1 MSLALTLMFV
11 LFFGLCAIGLPIGF
25 AMISSGIVF
34 LTLEGRDLGLV
45 ADQIMNNLYRSF
57 VLLAVPLFIFAA
69 DVMNLGSISDRLLS
83 FAVLLV
89 GRIRGGL
96 AHVNVILSVIFSGM
110 SGSAIADAAGPGK
123 LMIQLMLRGER
134 YQPGF
139 AGAITAASATI
150 GPIVPPSIPM
160 VLYALVA
167 NTSVGYLFLG
177 GIIPGLL
184 MAASLMITIAV
195 IARQRGFPVEPPVE
209 RAQIVPI
216 VRDAFPALLLPVILL
231 GGIYSG
237 AVTPTE
243 AAALAAAY
251 ALLLA
256 MGLYRTLSPRAL
268 IEVLIGSA
276 HATAVVAMVIAGAFL
291 FNYIVS
297 AERVPMLLGGWLAT
311 VEIPPVAFLIAINLL
326 FLALGCLVD
335 TLLMLLVIVP
345 IVMPSVRALGI
356 DTVHFGVV
364 IVVNMMIGLIT
375 PPYGQLLFVISG
387 VTGIRLQAMIG
398 EIWPFLFVLITAL
411 LLMVLIPEIV
421 LWLPRQFGYR

>member
-1 MSLALTLMFV
+1 MSLALIAMFV
-11 LFFGLCAIGLPIGF
+11 LFFAFCAIGLPIGF
-25 AMISSGIVF
+25 AMISSGIAF
-34 LTLEGRDLGLV
+34 LALEGRDLGLV

-96 AHVNVILSVIFSGM
+96 AHVNVVLSVIFSGM

-177 GIIPGLL
+177 GVIPGLL
-184 MAASLMITIAV
+184 MAGCLMLAIAI
-195 IARQRGFPVEPPVE
+195 IARRRGFPVEPPLPRE
-209 RAQIVPI
+209 RIVSV

-256 MGLYRTLSPRAL
+256 MGFYRALSPRAL
-268 IEVLIGSA
+268 LGVLIGSA
-276 HATAVVAMVIAGAFL
+276 RATAVVAMVIAGAFL

-311 VEIPPVAFLIAINLL
+311 VDIPPVAFLLAINLL
-326 FLALGCLVD
+326 FLLLGCFVD

-345 IVMPSVRALGI
+345 ILMPSVRALGI

-364 IVVNMMIGLIT
+364 IIVNMMIGLIT
-375 PPYGQLLFVISG
+375 PPYGELLFVISG
-387 VTGIRLQAMIG
+387 VTGIPLQAMIR
-398 EIWPFLFVLITAL
+398 EIWPFLLVLIGAL
-411 LLMVLIPEIV
+411 LLMVLVPETV
-421 LWLPRQFGYR
+421 LWLPGQFGYR

>member
-1 MSLALTLMFV
+1 MSFQLVLMFG
-11 LFFGLCAIGLPIGF
+11 LFFGFCAIGLPIGF
-25 AMISSGIVF
+25 AMISSGIIF
-34 LTLEGRDLGLV
+34 LAFGHQDLGLL
-45 ADQIMNNLYRSF
+45 ADQIMNNMYRSF

-69 DVMNLGSISDRLLS
+69 DVMNVGSISDRLLA

-96 AHVNVILSVIFSGM
+96 AHVNIVLSVIFSGM

-123 LMIQLMLRGER
+123 LMIQLMLRDQR

-177 GIIPGLL
+177 GVIPGLL
-184 MAASLMITIAV
+184 MAACLMIAVAV
-195 IARQRGFPVEPPVE
+195 IAHRRGFPVEAPVAP
-209 RAQIVPI
+209 AQRLPI
-216 VRDAFPALLLPVILL
+216 LRDALPALLLPVILL

-243 AAALAAAY
+243 AAAVAAAY

-256 MGLYRTLSPRAL
+256 VGFYRAL
-268 IEVLIGSA
+268 SLKGLVEVLVGSA
-276 HATAVVAMVIAGAFL
+276 RSTAVVAMVIAGAFL

-297 AERVPMLLGGWLAT
+297 AEQVPLRLGGWLAT
-311 VEIPPVAFLIAINLL
+311 LQVPPLAFLLAINLL
-326 FLALGCLVD
+326 FLALGCFVD

-345 IVMPSVRALGI
+345 ILMPSVRALHI

-364 IVVNMMIGLIT
+364 IIVNMMIGLTT
-375 PPYGQLLFVISG
+375 PPYGELLFVISG
-387 VTGIRLQAMIG
+387 VTGIRLQAMIR
-398 EIWPFLFVLITAL
+398 EIWPFLLVLIAAL
-411 LLMVLIPEIV
+411 LLMVLVPETV
-421 LWLPRQFGYR
+421 LWLPRQFGYK

>member
-1 MSLALTLMFV
+1 MSLELTLMFV
-11 LFFGLCAIGLPIGF
+11 LFFGLSAIGLPIGF
-25 AMISSGIVF
+25 AMISSGIAF
-34 LTLEGRDLGLV
+34 LALDGRDLGLV

-69 DVMNLGSISDRLLS
+69 DVMNNGSISDRLLK
-83 FAVLLV
+83 FATLLV

-96 AHVNVILSVIFSGM
+96 VHVDIVLSVIFSGM

-123 LMIQLMLRGER
+123 LMIQLMLRSGR
-134 YQPGF
+134 YAPGF
-139 AGAITAASATI
+139 AGAIIAASATI
-150 GPIVPPSIPM
+150 GPVIPPSIPM

-177 GIIPGLL
+177 GVIPGLL
-184 MAASLMITIAV
+184 MAACLMAVVAV
-195 IARQRGFPVEPPVE
+195 IARRRDFPVEPPLE
-209 RAQIVPI
+209 RGQVVP
-216 VRDAFPALLLPVILL
+216 VLRDSFPALLLPVILL

-243 AAALAAAY
+243 AAAVAAAY

-256 MGLYRTLSPRAL
+256 MGFYRALSPRAL
-268 IEVLIGSA
+268 LEVLIGSA
-276 HATAVVAMVIAGAFL
+276 RSTAVVALVIAGAFL

-297 AERVPMLLGGWLAT
+297 AERVPMLLGAWLAT
-311 VEIPPVAFLIAINLL
+311 LDIAPLAFLLGINLL
-326 FLALGCLVD
+326 FLVLGCFVD

-345 IVMPSVRALGI
+345 ILMPSVRALGI

-375 PPYGQLLFVISG
+375 PPYGELLFVISG
-387 VTGIRLQAMIG
+387 VSGIRLQAMIR
-398 EIWPFLFVLITAL
+398 EIWPFLAVLIAAL
-411 LLMVLIPEIV
+411 LLMVLFPEIV

>member
-1 MSLALTLMFV
+1 MSLALIAMFV
-11 LFFGLCAIGLPIGF
+11 LFFAFCAIGLPIGF
-25 AMISSGIVF
+25 AMISSGIAF
-34 LTLEGRDLGLV
+34 LALEGRDLGLV

-96 AHVNVILSVIFSGM
+96 AHVNVVLSVIFSGM

-123 LMIQLMLRGER
+123 LMIQLMLRGDR

-177 GIIPGLL
+177 GVIPGLL
-184 MAASLMITIAV
+184 MAGCLMLAIAI
-195 IARQRGFPVEPPVE
+195 IARRRGFPVEPPVP
-209 RAQIVPI
+209 RARIAPV
-216 VRDAFPALLLPVILL
+216 VRDALPALLLPVILL

-256 MGLYRTLSPRAL
+256 MGFYRAL
-268 IEVLIGSA
+268 SLRALLGVLIGSA
-276 HATAVVAMVIAGAFL
+276 RATAVVAMVIAGAFL

-311 VEIPPVAFLIAINLL
+311 VDIPPVAFLLAINLL
-326 FLALGCLVD
+326 FLLLGCFVD

-345 IVMPSVRALGI
+345 ILMPSVRALGI

-364 IVVNMMIGLIT
+364 IIVNMMIGLIT
-375 PPYGQLLFVISG
+375 PPYGELLFVISG
-387 VTGIRLQAMIG
+387 VTGIPLQAMIR
-398 EIWPFLFVLITAL
+398 EIWPFLLVLIGAL
-411 LLMVLIPEIV
+411 LLMVLVPETV
-421 LWLPRQFGYR
+421 LWLPGQFGYR

>member
-1 MSLALTLMFV
+1 MSLALISMFV

-25 AMISSGIVF
+25 AMISSGIAF
-34 LTLEGRDLGLV
+34 LALEGRDLGLI

-96 AHVNVILSVIFSGM
+96 AHVNVVLSVIFSGM

-177 GIIPGLL
+177 GVIPGLL
-184 MAASLMITIAV
+184 MAGCLMLAIAV
-195 IARQRGFPVEPPVE
+195 IARRRGFPVEPPVA
-209 RAQIVPI
+209 RSHVVPI

-256 MGLYRTLSPRAL
+256 MGLYRALSPRAL
-268 IEVLIGSA
+268 VEVLIGSA
-276 HATAVVAMVIAGAFL
+276 RATAVVAMVIAGAFL

-297 AERVPMLLGGWLAT
+297 AERVPMALGGWLAT
-311 VEIPPVAFLIAINLL
+311 VEIPPLAFLLAINLL
-326 FLALGCLVD
+326 FLALGCVVD

-345 IVMPSVRALGI
+345 ILMPSVRALGI

-364 IVVNMMIGLIT
+364 IIVNMMIGLIT
-375 PPYGQLLFVISG
+375 PPYGELLFVISG
-387 VTGIRLQAMIG
+387 VTGIRLQAMIR
-398 EIWPFLFVLITAL
+398 EIWPFLFVLIGAL
-411 LLMVLIPEIV
+411 LLMVLFPELV